1 MSEVHNC
8 DCACLGCTTFHRS
21 SDIAEG
27 QDAHHRRLL
36 LALDVSI
43 AAVCRS
49 RGIAAC
55 NGIDDDEPCEVG
67 MLHTRAAGLAI
78 ALAAVIEEPSDS
90 AFVERVASA
99 LDGLLAELVNVTAGK
114 PRVS

>member
-1 MSEVHNC
+1 MSEVHHC
-8 DCACLGCTTFHRS
+8 GCACLGCAIFHRS
-21 SDIAEG
+21 SDLAEG
-27 QDAHHRRLL
+27 QVAHHTRLL

-43 AAVCRS
+43 AALCRS

-90 AFVERVASA
+90 ALVERVASA
-99 LDGLLAELVNVTAGK
+99 LDGLLAELANITAGK
-114 PRVS
+114 PRPS